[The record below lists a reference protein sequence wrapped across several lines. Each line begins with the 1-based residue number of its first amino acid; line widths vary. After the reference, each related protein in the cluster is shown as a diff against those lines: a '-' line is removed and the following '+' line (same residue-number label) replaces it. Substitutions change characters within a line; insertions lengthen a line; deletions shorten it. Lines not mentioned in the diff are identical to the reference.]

1 MKVRGYVYVCYI
13 IDFASFYD
21 FSPVNVGSE
30 YASAVVLGSKDKM
43 NGTEARHWAL

>member
-1 MKVRGYVYVCYI
+1 MEA
-13 IDFASFYD
+13 DAELFMS
-21 FSPVNVGSE
+21 NVGSE